1 MSETLEASIAL
12 STESELFQALQK
24 LSIENFSDASQQIQH
39 QIISFGLFQTMKFNH
54 RNSFSSK

>member
-24 LSIENFSDASQQIQH
+24 LSIENFSDAS
-39 QIISFGLFQTMKFNH
+39 
-54 RNSFSSK
+54 